1 MTNDDASEPTRGV
14 DHLVFRVPDLEAG
27 MDVIEQRL
35 GVRPAGGG
43 VHPGRGTR
51 NALLGLGEGCYL
63 EVIAPDPAQP
73 ETPNSWRFGPPV
85 TAPELSTWAARSA
98 LIETQAELARTRG
111 LALGPVQP
119 MSRELPDGSVLRW
132 QLTTGDR
139 PGDGL
144 VPFLIDWGRSA
155 HPSATAPAGC
165 RLIALRARHTDPER
179 ITGWL
184 AALDLTLPVERGDRA
199 ALIAEIETPRG
210 RVMLE

>member
-1 MTNDDASEPTRGV
+1 MTNVDAQGPTRAV

-73 ETPNSWRFGPPV
+73 ETPTSWRFGPPV
-85 TAPELSTWAARSA
+85 SAPELSTWAARSD
-98 LIETQAELARTRG
+98 LIETQLELARTRG
-111 LALGPVQP
+111 LDLGAVAP
-119 MSRELPDGSVLRW
+119 MSRERPDGSVLRW
-132 QLTTGDR
+132 QLTTGER

-144 VPFLIDWGRSA
+144 VPFLIDWGRSD
-155 HPSATAPAGC
+155 HPSASAPAGC
-165 RLIALRARHTDPER
+165 RLIALRARHPDPER
-179 ITGWL
+179 ITRL
-184 AALDLTLPVERGDRA
+184 LSALDLALPVEHGDRS
-199 ALIAEIETPRG
+199 ALIAEIETPLG